1 MERERPD
8 MDIPRLENYVN
19 KARAAWEQPGLG
31 LSMVE
36 DGGLAYVGGFGDR
49 GLDSGAAV
57 DGDTLFGVASMS
69 KPFTAA
75 TLATLVDAG
84 RLGWDDP
91 VVQHLPWL
99 VLYDPWVT
107 AEVRIRDLLSMRL
120 GLSKA
125 EHRHRQVCAD
135 RLDHIRRMRFHTP
148 LHPFR
153 AEFAYCSEGFV
164 IASQVV
170 AEVTGTDWADYV
182 RDALWQPLG
191 MTRTNADHRR
201 AAAMDNAASP
211 HMRVDGVL
219 RPVPWY
225 YEDHVSDAAGGV
237 NSTPRD
243 MARWLLF
250 QLSGGEVD
258 GRQLISRHAMA
269 EMLAL
274 NTANRGLHADDRF
287 SCVVPEG
294 AEGIRFAGY
303 GLGWYLHDYRGVRVL
318 HHTGAIDGFKG
329 IAGFL
334 PEHGFAAAVLANG
347 PNYHLSIALFQWMV
361 DRVLGLEE
369 VDWSTRFLEHER
381 ALERAAEEEER
392 KVRAARR
399 PATSPTVL
407 LDAYAGSFADDGTY
421 GDAVIAREG
430 DGLVLTAGPLTFDL
444 AHWHDDVF
452 EARRR
457 WIYPCERDFFV
468 RFWLDEWDRVQ
479 GFDTSNDAR
488 FRHTN

>member
-1 MERERPD
+1 
-8 MDIPRLENYVN
+8 MDIPRMEAYVN
-19 KARAAWEQPGLG
+19 EALAAWAQPGLG
-31 LSMVE
+31 LSVVE
-36 DGGLAYVGGFGDR
+36 DGGLAYIGGFGVR
-49 GLDSGAAV
+49 GLGSGAAV
-57 DGDTLFGVASMS
+57 DGDTLFGVASIS

-75 TLATLVDAG
+75 TVATLVDAG

-107 AEVRIRDLLSMRL
+107 AEVRMRDLLCMRL

-125 EHRHRQVCAD
+125 EHRHRQACAD
-135 RLDHIRRMRFHTP
+135 RLDHIRRMRFHAP

-164 IASQVV
+164 IAAQVV
-170 AEVTGTDWADYV
+170 AEVAGTDWADYIG
-182 RDALWQPLG
+182 DALWQPLG

-201 AAAMDNAASP
+201 SAATDNAASP
-211 HMRVDGVL
+211 HVRVDGLL

-225 YEDHVSDAAGGV
+225 YEDHVSAGAGGV

-250 QLSGGEVD
+250 QLSGGEVA

-269 EMLAL
+269 EMHAL
-274 NTANRGLHADDRF
+274 NTANRGPHADDRF

-294 AEGIRFAGY
+294 AGGIRFAGY
-303 GLGWYLHDYRGVRVL
+303 GLGWYVHDYRGARVL
-318 HHTGAIDGFKG
+318 HHTGAIAGFKG

-334 PEHGFAAAVLANG
+334 PEHGFGAAVLANG

-369 VDWSTRFLEHER
+369 IDWSTRFLEHER
-381 ALERAAEEEER
+381 SLERAAEEEER

-399 PATSPTVL
+399 PASRPTVP
-407 LDAYAGSFADDGTY
+407 LDAYAGAFADDGTY
-421 GDAVIAREG
+421 GDVVIAREG
-430 DGLVLTAGPLTFDL
+430 DGLVLTAGPLAFDL
-444 AHWHDDVF
+444 VHWHDDVF

-468 RFWLDEWDRVQ
+468 RFRLDERDCVH

-488 FRHTN
+488 FRRTN